1 LKVKTILVSQPK
13 PVDIDK
19 SPYGDIIKKY
29 NVNIEFRKFFKIEG
43 VEARDLRKERLQI
56 LDHSAIILTS
66 RTSVDHLFRLAKE
79 MRVEMP
85 DTMKYFCIS
94 EATALYLQKYVTY
107 RKRKIFVGQQTFPQL
122 LELILK
128 HKEEIFLFPCSNDH
142 DELPISLLTDHKINF
157 RKVVI
162 YTTPPNIMRDE
173 IDIKKYDLVVF
184 YSPIGIKS
192 LFTNWPEY
200 IQGEQYIGAFGANT
214 AIAAKDA
221 GLELIVEAPSCIAP
235 SMIMAIEQ
243 FLHKNNKK

>member
-13 PVDIDK
+13 PIDIDK
-19 SPYGDIIKKY
+19 TPYGDIMRKY
-29 NVNIEFRKFFKIEG
+29 NVTFEFRKFFKIEG

-79 MRVEMP
+79 MRAEMP

-94 EATALYLQKYVTY
+94 EAIALYLQKYVTY
-107 RKRKIFVGQQTFPQL
+107 RKRKIFHGLQTFQQL
-122 LELILK
+122 MDLILK
-128 HKEEIFLFPCSNDH
+128 HKDEVFLYPCSNVPD
-142 DELPISLLTDHKINF
+142 DLPISLLTDHKINF

-173 IDIKKYDLVVF
+173 IDIRKFDLVVF

-192 LFTNWPEY
+192 LFTNWPDY
-200 IQGEQYIGAFGANT
+200 VQGEQKIGAFGAST
-214 AIAAKDA
+214 AVAAKEA
-221 GLELIVEAPSCIAP
+221 GLELIVEAPNCTAP

-243 FLHKNNKK
+243 YLHKNNKK

>member
-142 DELPISLLTDHKINF
+142 DELPISLLTDHKINY

-173 IDIKKYDLVVF
+173 IDIKKFDLVVF

-192 LFTNWPEY
+192 LFTNWPNY
-200 IQGEQYIGAFGANT
+200 IQGEQFIGAFGANT
-214 AIAAKDA
+214 AVAAKDA
-221 GLELIVEAPSCIAP
+221 GLELIVEAPSCTAP

>member
-1 LKVKTILVSQPK
+1 MKVKTILVSQPK

-85 DTMKYFCIS
+85 DSMKYFCIS

-107 RKRKIFVGQQTFPQL
+107 RKRKIFFGQQTFPQL

-128 HKEEIFLFPCSNDH
+128 HKEEVFLFPCSNDH
-142 DELPISLLTDHKINF
+142 DELPISLLTEHKINF
-157 RKVVI
+157 RKAVI

-173 IDIKKYDLVVF
+173 IDIKKFDLVVF

-192 LFTNWPEY
+192 LFTNWPDY
-200 IQGEQYIGAFGANT
+200 IQGEQYIGAYGANT

-221 GLELIVEAPSCIAP
+221 GLELIVEAPSCTAP

>member
-13 PVDIDK
+13 PIDIDK
-19 SPYGDIIKKY
+19 TPYGDIIKKY
-29 NVNIEFRKFFKIEG
+29 NVTFEFRKFFRIEG
-43 VEARDLRKERLQI
+43 VEARDLRKERIQI

-94 EATALYLQKYVTY
+94 EAIALYLQKYVTY
-107 RKRKIFVGQQTFPQL
+107 RKRKIFHGQQTFQQL
-122 LELILK
+122 MDLILK
-128 HKEEIFLFPCSNDH
+128 HKDEVFLYPCSNEH
-142 DELPISLLTDHKINF
+142 DDLPISLLTDHKINF
-157 RKVVI
+157 RKVII

-173 IDIKKYDLVVF
+173 IDIKKFDLVVF

-192 LFTNWPEY
+192 LFTNWPDY
-200 IQGEQYIGAFGANT
+200 IQGEQNIGAFGANT
-214 AIAAKDA
+214 AVAAREA
-221 GLELIVEAPSCIAP
+221 GLDLMVEAPNCTAP

-243 FLHKNNKK
+243 FLHKTNKK

>member
-1 LKVKTILVSQPK
+1 MKVKTILVSQPK
-13 PVDIDK
+13 PLDIDK

-29 NVNIEFRKFFKIEG
+29 NVSIEFRKFFKVEG

-85 DTMKYFCIS
+85 DTMKYFCIT

-107 RKRKIFVGQQTFPQL
+107 RKRKIFHGQQTFSQL
-122 LELILK
+122 MELILK
-128 HKEEIFLFPCSNDH
+128 HKDEKFLFPCSNDH
-142 DELPISLLTDHKINF
+142 DEQPISLLTEHKINF

-162 YTTPPNIMRDE
+162 YTTPPDIMRDE
-173 IDIKKYDLVVF
+173 IDIKKFDLIVF

-192 LFTNWPEY
+192 LYTNWPDY
-200 IQGEQYIGAFGANT
+200 IQGEQNIGAFGANT
-214 AIAAKDA
+214 SVAAKEA
-221 GLELIVEAPSCIAP
+221 GLELMIEAPNCMAP

-243 FLHKNNKK
+243 FLQKNHKK

>member
-1 LKVKTILVSQPK
+1 MKVKTILVSQPK

-142 DELPISLLTDHKINF
+142 DELPISLLTDHKINY

-173 IDIKKYDLVVF
+173 IDIKKFDLVVF

-192 LFTNWPEY
+192 LFTNWPNY
-200 IQGEQYIGAFGANT
+200 IQGEQFIGAFGANT
-214 AIAAKDA
+214 AVAAKDA
-221 GLELIVEAPSCIAP
+221 GLELIVEAPSCTAP

>member
-13 PVDIDK
+13 PNDIDK

-29 NVNIEFRKFFKIEG
+29 NVSIEFRKFFKVEG

-85 DTMKYFCIS
+85 DTMKYFCNT

-107 RKRKIFVGQQTFPQL
+107 RKRKIFHGQQTFPQL

-128 HKEEIFLFPCSNDH
+128 HKDEKFLFPCSNDP
-142 DELPISLLTDHKINF
+142 DDQPISLLTDHKINF

-162 YTTPPNIMRDE
+162 YTTPPDIMRDD
-173 IDIKKYDLVVF
+173 IDIKKFDLVVF

-192 LFTNWPEY
+192 LYTNWPDY
-200 IQGEQYIGAFGANT
+200 VQGEQKIGAFGAST
-214 AIAAKDA
+214 AVAAKEA
-221 GLELIVEAPSCIAP
+221 GLELMIEAPNCMAP

-243 FLHKNNKK
+243 FLHKNHKK

>member
-1 LKVKTILVSQPK
+1 MKVKTILVSQPK

-85 DTMKYFCIS
+85 DSMKYFCIS

-107 RKRKIFVGQQTFPQL
+107 RKRKIFFGQQTFPQL

-128 HKEEIFLFPCSNDH
+128 HKEEVFLFPCSNDH
-142 DELPISLLTDHKINF
+142 DELPISLLTEHKINF
-157 RKVVI
+157 RKAVI

-173 IDIKKYDLVVF
+173 IDIKKFDLVVF

-192 LFTNWPEY
+192 LFTNWPDY
-200 IQGEQYIGAFGANT
+200 IQGEQYIGAYGANT
-214 AIAAKDA
+214 AVAAKDA
-221 GLELIVEAPSCIAP
+221 GLELIVEAPSCTAP

>member
-1 LKVKTILVSQPK
+1 MKVKTILVSQPK
-13 PVDIDK
+13 PLDIDK
-19 SPYGDIIKKY
+19 SPYGDIIKRY
-29 NVNIEFRKFFKIEG
+29 NVAIEFRKFFKIEG

-85 DTMKYFCIS
+85 DSMKYFCIT

-107 RKRKIFVGQQTFPQL
+107 RKRKIFHGQQTFPQL

-128 HKEEIFLFPCSNDH
+128 HKDEKFLFPCSSDH

-162 YTTPPNIMRDE
+162 YTTPPNIMRDD
-173 IDIKKYDLVVF
+173 IDIKKFDLVVF
-184 YSPIGIKS
+184 YSPIGIRS
-192 LFTNWPEY
+192 LFTNWPDY
-200 IQGEQYIGAFGANT
+200 NQGEQYIGAFGANT

-221 GLELIVEAPSCIAP
+221 GLELIVEAPSCTCP

-243 FLHKNNKK
+243 FLQKNNKK

>member
-1 LKVKTILVSQPK
+1 MKVKTILVSQPK

>member
-13 PVDIDK
+13 PIDVEK
-19 SPYGDIIKKY
+19 TPYGDIMKKY
-29 NVNIEFRKFFKIEG
+29 NVTFEFHKFFKIEG

-107 RKRKIFVGQQTFPQL
+107 RKRKIFHGQQTFPQL
-122 LELILK
+122 MELILK
-128 HKEEIFLFPCSNDH
+128 HKDENFLFPCSNDH
-142 DELPISLLTDHKINF
+142 DDQPIALLNDHKINF

-173 IDIKKYDLVVF
+173 VDIKKFDMVVF

-192 LFTNWPEY
+192 LFTNWPDY
-200 IQGEQYIGAFGANT
+200 SQGEQFIGAFGTNT
-214 AIAAKDA
+214 AIAAREA
-221 GLELIVEAPSCIAP
+221 GLELMVEAPSCTAP
-235 SMIMAIEQ
+235 SMIMAIDQ
-243 FLHKNNKK
+243 FLQKHNKK

>member
-1 LKVKTILVSQPK
+1 LKVKTILISQPK
-13 PVDIDK
+13 PLDIEK
-19 SPYGDIIKKY
+19 TPYGDIIKKY
-29 NVNIEFRKFFKIEG
+29 NVAIEFHKFFKIEG
-43 VEARDLRKERLQI
+43 VEARDLRKERIQI

-85 DTMKYFCIS
+85 DTMKYFCIT

-107 RKRKIFVGQQTFPQL
+107 RKRKIFHGQQTFPQL

-128 HKEEIFLFPCSNDH
+128 HKEEKFIFPCSNEP
-142 DELPISLLTDHKINF
+142 DELPIALLNDHKINF
-157 RKVVI
+157 RSVAI

-173 IDIKKYDLVVF
+173 IDIRKFDLVVF

-192 LFTNWPEY
+192 LFTNWPDY
-200 IQGEQYIGAFGANT
+200 VQGEQYIGAFGANT
-214 AIAAKDA
+214 AAAAREA
-221 GLELIVEAPSCIAP
+221 GLEIIIEAPSCTAP
-235 SMIMAIEQ
+235 SMITAIEQ

>member
-13 PVDIDK
+13 PIDVDK
-19 SPYGDIIKKY
+19 TPYGDIMKKY
-29 NVNIEFRKFFKIEG
+29 NVTFEFHKFFRIEG

-107 RKRKIFVGQQTFPQL
+107 RKRKIFHGQQTFPQL
-122 LELILK
+122 MELILK
-128 HKEEIFLFPCSNDH
+128 HKDESFLFPCSNDH
-142 DELPISLLTDHKINF
+142 DDQPIALLNNHKIEF

-173 IDIKKYDLVVF
+173 VDIKKFDMVVF

-192 LFTNWPEY
+192 LFTNWPDY
-200 IQGEQYIGAFGANT
+200 SQGEQFIGAFGANT
-214 AIAAKDA
+214 AIAAKEA
-221 GLELIVEAPSCIAP
+221 GLDLMVEAPSCTAP
-235 SMIMAIEQ
+235 SMIMAIDQ
-243 FLHKNNKK
+243 FLQKNNKK

>member
-13 PVDIDK
+13 PLDIDK

-29 NVNIEFRKFFKIEG
+29 NVAIEFRKFFKIEG

-85 DTMKYFCIS
+85 DTMKYFCIT

-107 RKRKIFVGQQTFPQL
+107 RKRKIFHGQQTFPQL

-128 HKEEIFLFPCSNDH
+128 HKDEKFLFPCSNEPD
-142 DELPISLLTDHKINF
+142 DLPISLLSDHKINF
-157 RKVVI
+157 RQVVI
-162 YTTPPNIMRDE
+162 YTTSPNMLRED
-173 IDIKKYDLVVF
+173 IDIRKFDLVVF
-184 YSPIGIKS
+184 YSPVGIRS
-192 LFTNWPEY
+192 LFTNWPGY
-200 IQGEQYIGAFGANT
+200 VQGEQYIGAFGANT
-214 AIAAKDA
+214 AIAARDA
-221 GLELIVEAPSCIAP
+221 GLELIVEAPSCTAP

>member
-1 LKVKTILVSQPK
+1 
-13 PVDIDK
+13 
-19 SPYGDIIKKY
+19 
-29 NVNIEFRKFFKIEG
+29 
-43 VEARDLRKERLQI
+43 
-56 LDHSAIILTS
+56 
-66 RTSVDHLFRLAKE
+66 
-79 MRVEMP
+79 MP

-142 DELPISLLTDHKINF
+142 DELPISLLTDHKINY

-173 IDIKKYDLVVF
+173 IDIKKFDLVVF

-192 LFTNWPEY
+192 LFTNWPNY
-200 IQGEQYIGAFGANT
+200 IQGEQFIGAFGANT
-214 AIAAKDA
+214 AVAAKDA
-221 GLELIVEAPSCIAP
+221 GLELIVEAPSCTAP

>member
-1 LKVKTILVSQPK
+1 MKVKTILVSQPK
-13 PVDIDK
+13 PLDIDK
-19 SPYGDIIKKY
+19 SPYGDIIKKF
-29 NVNIEFRKFFKIEG
+29 NVAIEFRKFFKIEG

-85 DTMKYFCIS
+85 DAMKYFCIT

-107 RKRKIFVGQQTFPQL
+107 RKRKIFHGQQTFPQL

-128 HKEEIFLFPCSNDH
+128 HKDEKFLFPCSSDH
-142 DELPISLLTDHKINF
+142 DELPISLLTDHKIDF
-157 RKVVI
+157 RKVII

-173 IDIKKYDLVVF
+173 IDIKKYDMVVF
-184 YSPIGIKS
+184 YSPIGIRS
-192 LFTNWPEY
+192 LFTNWPDY
-200 IQGEQYIGAFGANT
+200 CQGEQYIGAFGANT

-221 GLELIVEAPSCIAP
+221 GLELIVEAPSVQAP

-243 FLHKNNKK
+243 FLQKNNKK

>member
-1 LKVKTILVSQPK
+1 MKVKTILVSQPK
-13 PVDIDK
+13 PLDIDK

-29 NVNIEFRKFFKIEG
+29 NVAIEFRKFFKIEG

-85 DTMKYFCIS
+85 DSMKYFCIT

-107 RKRKIFVGQQTFPQL
+107 RKRKIFHGQQSFPQL

-128 HKEEIFLFPCSNDH
+128 HKDETFLFPCSSDH

-162 YTTPPNIMRDE
+162 YTTPPTIMRDE
-173 IDIKKYDLVVF
+173 IDIKKFDLVVF
-184 YSPIGIKS
+184 YSPIGIRS
-192 LFTNWPEY
+192 LFTNWPDY
-200 IQGEQYIGAFGANT
+200 DQGQQYIGAFGANT

-221 GLELIVEAPSCIAP
+221 GLELIVEAPSCTCP

>member
-1 LKVKTILVSQPK
+1 MKVKTILVSQPK
-13 PVDIDK
+13 PLDIEK

-29 NVNIEFRKFFKIEG
+29 NVTFEFHKFFKIEG

-56 LDHSAIILTS
+56 LEHSAIILTS

-85 DTMKYFCIS
+85 DTMKYFCIT

-107 RKRKIFVGQQTFPQL
+107 RKRKIFHGQQTFPQL
-122 LELILK
+122 MELILK
-128 HKEEIFLFPCSNDH
+128 HKEEKFLYPCSNEPD
-142 DELPISLLTDHKINF
+142 DLPISLLTEHKINF

-162 YTTPPNIMRDE
+162 YTTPPNIMRDD
-173 IDIKKYDLVVF
+173 IDIKKFDLVVF

-192 LFTNWPEY
+192 LFTNWPDY
-200 IQGEQYIGAFGANT
+200 SQGEQYIGAFGVST
-214 AIAAKDA
+214 AVAAKEA
-221 GLELIVEAPSCIAP
+221 GLEIMVEAPSCTAP

-243 FLHKNNKK
+243 FLQKNNKK

>member
-1 LKVKTILVSQPK
+1 MKVKTILVSQPK
-13 PVDIDK
+13 PIDIDK
-19 SPYGDIIKKY
+19 TPYGDIMRKY
-29 NVNIEFRKFFKIEG
+29 NVTFEFRKFFKIEG

-79 MRVEMP
+79 MRAEMP

-94 EATALYLQKYVTY
+94 EAIALYLQKYVTY
-107 RKRKIFVGQQTFPQL
+107 RKRKIFHGLQTFQQL
-122 LELILK
+122 MDLILK
-128 HKEEIFLFPCSNDH
+128 HKDEVFLYPCSNVPD
-142 DELPISLLTDHKINF
+142 DLPISLLTDHKINF

-173 IDIKKYDLVVF
+173 IDIRKFDLVVF

-192 LFTNWPEY
+192 LFTNWPDY
-200 IQGEQYIGAFGANT
+200 VQGEQKIGAFGAST
-214 AIAAKDA
+214 AVAAKEA
-221 GLELIVEAPSCIAP
+221 GLELIVEAPNCTAP

-243 FLHKNNKK
+243 YLHKNNKK